1 MSRRK
6 KKRAIEN
13 RAAAATVLS
22 LGAMTFWSG
31 VPSILDV
38 LMGKK
43 VKWPDPK
50 KEQKRLLKMARKQA
64 KLWRRMMYPPP
75 IGRRKEKPDV

>member
-22 LGAMTFWSG
+22 LTPLVLWSG
-31 VPSILDV
+31 VPSFRDV
-38 LMGKK
+38 LAGKK
-43 VKWPDPK
+43 VEWPDPK